1 MNDKIIKSDNELV
14 KQNQFIQKELEEYE
28 NFYDLKAGDSMISN
42 YDIEIVEDIIV
53 EEDNCW
59 ISENGKKRLDEPR
72 KIKVVKVVFEGGKKY
87 NLSEMKSYGYIK
99 MTKGYG
105 EYRKEVIDAIV
116 SGKSLAGE
124 ENKDI
129 EFSSES
135 ALMHSSSKD
144 TLLVIKK
151 DLMFKQR
158 EIEIKQRVMKDIMEG
173 KRNELNSIVKK
184 FEEKIKI
191 LNRVVYTIELYM
203 GINED
208 IVMIQEGPRA
218 NVEDPICFRQE
229 MLYMDEEVGMPG
241 EKSIDIQ
248 RIEDF
253 DAWLLRDNN
262 YKIMIP
268 ETKGVVVF
276 RVRRKDKEYVQNYYV
291 NCQLNEGND
300 HTFFLIRNGETIY
313 RIWAEIKINR
323 RLFPSP
329 GEIEDL
335 MYFAKHGRYP
345 KDSDTTRYFHGGNN
359 NKDYVEKVLF
369 RYKQQGIILQGL
381 IDRTDVFAPLPEE
394 IKLSDDRFVENGRV
408 KFIFDDGI
416 KLPTGQKPWKEWLK
430 EVNSNV
436 KIGSRIYWAGFRAG
450 SGYWSK
456 KDYSNRF
463 TRYYRSEY
471 SCPDMPDRGV
481 YLVEAHEDVV
491 KKYEYEILD
500 LTDPKQR
507 GKFWKLYNQNPNII
521 NHWMDEDST
530 KKKKYFG
537 GVWSTYETEKNVK
550 VYKKVEIKIYD
561 ENGRHKFTEE
571 KTKIPVIRYNPGDE
585 VSHGWYGSEGY
596 SERKNRISFKVDL
609 EYDNILNYDGIDLK
623 DVDFYLTNRLERRHY
638 LDMMPI
644 LEGIKKMRLEEM
656 EQEKGFIELLKGEI
670 LKLGFKD
677 ERNEK
682 IILDTIE
689 WWKTSNMWKR
699 PIAKDDTLAMRMIKE
714 KVLKDV
720 ENIGLVGPHKVS
732 KVNVLPKWL
741 AEWSKEKYPVLFPK
755 DINGEIGILLMV
767 ENEKATTG
775 YFMFY
780 HRPDKQWFSVNVKD
794 LEFKN

>member
-1 MNDKIIKSDNELV
+1 MEDKIIKSSDELV
-14 KQNQFIQKELEEYE
+14 KQNQFITKELEEYE
-28 NFYDLKAGDSMISN
+28 NFYDLKVGDSMLSN
-42 YDIEIVEDIIV
+42 YGDIYTVKDIVV
-53 EEDNCW
+53 EE
-59 ISENGKKRLDEPR
+59 ENGWYDEDGKKLREPI
-72 KIKVVKVVFEGGKKY
+72 KTKVVKVLFENEYKY
-87 NLSEMKSYGYIK
+87 TLREMKSYGYVK
-99 MTKGYG
+99 MSKGYN

-116 SGKSLAGE
+116 NGTNLAGE
-124 ENKDI
+124 HKDI
-129 EFSSES
+129 ELSSES

-173 KRNELNSIVKK
+173 KRNELNSIVRK

-191 LNRVVYTIELYM
+191 LNKVVYTIELYM

-208 IVMIQEGPRA
+208 IIMLQEGPRA
-218 NVEDPICFRQE
+218 NIEDPICFRQE

-241 EKSIDIQ
+241 EKSIDIK

-276 RVRRKDKEYVQNYYV
+276 RVRRKDKEYVKNYYA
-291 NCQLNEGND
+291 NMQMNEGND
-300 HTFFLIRNGETIY
+300 YTFFLIRNGETIY
-313 RIWAEIKINR
+313 RIWAQIKINR

-335 MYFAKHGRYP
+335 MHFAKHGRYP
-345 KDSDTTRYFHGGNN
+345 KDDNSTRYFYSESTSQEH
-359 NKDYVEKVLF
+359 VEKVLF

-430 EVNSNV
+430 EVNSNI

-456 KDYSNRF
+456 KDYSDRF
-463 TRYYRSEY
+463 TRYYSNEY
-471 SCPDMPDRGV
+471 SCPNRPDRGV
-481 YLVEAHEDVV
+481 YLVEAHEEISTN
-491 KKYEYEILD
+491 YPTQILD
-500 LTDPKQR
+500 LKNEKER
-507 GKFWKLYNQNPNII
+507 AKAWEIFNYSENVKGGGII
-521 NHWMDEDST
+521 KWIDRIKDKEKDGNGWSFFRND
-530 KKKKYFG
+530 KNNFKYFA
-537 GVWSTYETEKNVK
+537 
-550 VYKKVEIKIYD
+550 KVEMRII
-561 ENGRHKFTEE
+561 ENGKYKFTEE

-585 VSHGWYGSEGY
+585 VAHGWYGSEGY
-596 SERKNRISFKVDL
+596 SERVNRISFKVDL
-609 EYDNILNYDGIDLK
+609 QYDNILNYDNIDLK

-644 LEGIKKMRLEEM
+644 LEGIKKMRLEEI
-656 EQEKGFIELLKGEI
+656 EQEKGFVELLKGEL
-670 LKLGFKD
+670 LKAGYTD
-677 ERNEK
+677 EKNEK
-682 IILDTIE
+682 IILDAIE

-699 PIAKDDTLAMRMIKE
+699 PIAKDDELAMRMIKD
-714 KVLKDV
+714 KVFKDV
-720 ENIGLVGPHKVS
+720 GNIGLVGPHKVS

-741 AEWSKEKYPVLFPK
+741 AEWDKTKYPVLFPK
-755 DINGEIGILLMV
+755 NINGEEGILLMV
-767 ENEKATTG
+767 ENEKSPTG
-775 YFMFY
+775 YFLF
-780 HRPDKQWFSVNVKD
+780 HNKPEQWHSVSIKD